1 MNKREFLRLSGILGA
16 GIAISPM
23 IACNQPES
31 DKAEAKDTS
40 EENNL
45 PPVEF
50 LWPALGYAF
59 NALKPSIDAM
69 TMEIHHGKHHAAYV
83 KNLNLALAENK
94 AFGGMQIEEI
104 LAAVSDQETAIRNNG
119 GGHYNHSLYWQI
131 IAPGG
136 GNAPEGALLDAI
148 TSTFGSV
155 EKFAEDFSK
164 AATTRF
170 GSGWAWLSVDA
181 NKKLF
186 ISSTPNQDNP
196 LMTKLAEQK
205 GQPILG
211 IDVWE
216 HAYYLNYQNKR
227 ADYVSAFM
235 SILNWNNVSANYA
248 KVIA

>member
-50 LWPALGYAF
+50 LLPELGYAF
-59 NALKPSIDAM
+59 NALEPSIDAM